1 MASKDNQIFESE
13 HNLSTKQ
20 MQIDVL
26 IIKKRI
32 HDVIHKNIGRIIR
45 ANKDILK
52 EVNNMC
58 EALRGLF

>member
-32 HDVIHKNIGRIIR
+32 DDVIHKNIGRIIR

-58 EALRGLF
+58 VALRGLF

>member
-1 MASKDNQIFESE
+1 
-13 HNLSTKQ
+13 

-32 HDVIHKNIGRIIR
+32 DDVIHKNIGRIIR

>member
-32 HDVIHKNIGRIIR
+32 DDVIHKNIGRIIR

-58 EALRGLF
+58 EALRGIF